1 MKRKIISGICMA
13 GMFSLAVVQTH
24 SRSEKAVVAVADK
37 VIYPDSLPSS
47 SFLPVMEMVYPEFEF
62 EEIDLITKE
71 VTLQFSLFDREHV
84 RSIDPKRFREGAEEY
99 IYLSLLSDEDFVF
112 PLPGGRVISPY
123 AGRRVNHTGID
134 LKTFRNDTIV
144 SAFDGVVRLSKFYSS
159 YGNVVVVRHY
169 NGLETVYSH
178 NSKNLV
184 KPGAKVKAGD
194 ALALVGR
201 TGRAS
206 TEHLHFEVR
215 MNGQHFDPELIIDMK
230 NQMLRKQNLLCRKRG
245 ASVSIRPID
254 VFEHQ
259 LAGSY
264 CDPNPFYNPSAR
276 KQLQ

>member
-1 MKRKIISGICMA
+1 
-13 GMFSLAVVQTH
+13 MFTLAVVLTH
-24 SRSEKAVVAVADK
+24 SRLEKAVDAVADCPILPDSLPCSPYLPVME
-37 VIYPDSLPSS
+37 VIYPD
-47 SFLPVMEMVYPEFEF
+47 FEF
-62 EEIDLITKE
+62 EEIDLITKD

-99 IYLSLLSDEDFVF
+99 IYLSLFSDEDFVF
-112 PLPGGRVISPY
+112 PLPGARLISPY
-123 AGRRVNHTGID
+123 AGRRVNHTGVD

-178 NSKNLV
+178 NTKNLV
-184 KPGAKVKAGD
+184 KAGTKVKAGE

-206 TEHLHFEVR
+206 TDHLHFEVR
-215 MNGQHFDPELIIDMK
+215 MNGQHFDPELIIDMER
-230 NQMLRKQNLLCRKRG
+230 QTLRKQNLLCSKRG
-245 ASVSIRPID
+245 ATVTIRPID

-264 CDPNPFYNPSAR
+264 CDPSPFYNPSAR